1 MKLLTY
7 LTAIALAVVTY
18 AFTGA
23 PAPATGG
30 VQVGDTAPAFALKNV
45 DGQTISFDS
54 YPEAEGY
61 VVTFTCNTC
70 PYAVLYEDRLI
81 DFHQRYA
88 PKGWPV
94 IALNPNDPAAQP
106 DDTFERMQAKAKDK
120 KFPFAYL
127 VDEGQ
132 QVYPAYGATKTP
144 HIFLVDKDKKVRY
157 IGALDDNTR
166 DPEAVE
172 VRYVEAA
179 IKAIEAG
186 KEPSPT
192 RTKAI
197 GCSIKTL

>member
-1 MKLLTY
+1 MKYLLPF
-7 LTAIALAVVTY
+7 LAIFAFAAF
-18 AFTGA
+18 AFT
-23 PAPATGG
+23 TNSTSVGG
-30 VQVGDTAPAFALKNV
+30 VEIGDTAPAFALKNI
-45 DGQTISFDS
+45 DGETVSFDS
-54 YPEAEGY
+54 YPDAKGY

-94 IALNPNDPAAQP
+94 IAINPNDPAAQP
-106 DDTFERMQAKAKDK
+106 DDTYALMQAKAKEK
-120 KFPFAYL
+120 AFPFAYL

-132 QVYPAYGATKTP
+132 QIYPAYGASKTP
-144 HIFLVDKDKKVRY
+144 HIFLVDQNKKVRY

-172 VRYVEAA
+172 VRYVEEA

>member
-1 MKLLTY
+1 
-7 LTAIALAVVTY
+7 
-18 AFTGA
+18 
-23 PAPATGG
+23 
-30 VQVGDTAPAFALKNV
+30 
-45 DGQTISFDS
+45 
-54 YPEAEGY
+54 
-61 VVTFTCNTC
+61 
-70 PYAVLYEDRLI
+70 
-81 DFHQRYA
+81 
-88 PKGWPV
+88 
-94 IALNPNDPAAQP
+94 
-106 DDTFERMQAKAKDK
+106 MQAKAKDK